1 MMSSFITYARRLVG
15 AALVLAPLLGH
26 GQGRTT
32 TTVVGAAAR
41 KAPAAEAV
49 VGGKATLTGR
59 ISSPTTDSVAISLRE
74 NPLDP
79 KEKLFRAKIGDKGEF
94 RLTVPVSGPTKA
106 DLVYGDDVAP
116 LFLDPGTDIEAR
128 FKGNDMSGT
137 LRFKAN
143 DVPTGLATKLR
154 NGNNLTDEQRHRQQ
168 GANANNY
175 LVEAD
180 AQFVENDG
188 FQVLPDNIQLYEAP
202 FLSFLEY
209 RRKHQFEFLED
220 HAAKQSFTQDF
231 YNYAHAEVVYAY
243 ANDKLT
249 FQDLREQVVNT
260 EGRLKMGPDYYNF
273 LREPGL
279 LNDPNAAQSELYH
292 EFLLNYVHF
301 AVAQDK
307 HQRTDPDFYPASYA
321 LASKKLTGPTRAI
334 ILGRILQESF
344 RFGHVKQSAAML
356 ADFRNYD
363 PKNQYFPTLQDDF
376 DRHKEFAIGAPAP
389 DFKLATATGDTVH
402 LHDFAGKLVYLN
414 FWKST
419 NGLCLRDLAYAQE
432 LMRKFEGKNITFIN
446 IALDENEQ
454 AWKSLVTVK
463 KLPGVQVRVPGGGL
477 RSQVAKEYALQEVPT
492 YMLVGEDG
500 TFLNTKPKRLS
511 SRAAIDEINQSFGKA
526 STYTSAIDFPATKK

>member
-1 MMSSFITYARRLVG
+1 MISSFTTCARRLLGV
-15 AALVLAPLLGH
+15 ALLLTPLLGH
-26 GQGRTT
+26 GQTKATSATGGAQNR
-32 TTVVGAAAR
+32 AAAE
-41 KAPAAEAV
+41 PAGV
-49 VGGKATLTGR
+49 ATLTGR
-59 ISSPTTDSVAISLRE
+59 VSGVTNDSVAVSLRE

-79 KEKLFRAKIGDKGEF
+79 KEKLFRTFVNDKGDF
-94 RLTVPVSGPTKA
+94 KLVVPVSGPTKA

-116 LFLDPGTDIEAR
+116 LFLDPGTDIDVR
-128 FKGNDMSGT
+128 FKGSDMSGS
-137 LRFKAN
+137 LKFRPN

-154 NGNNLTDEQRHRQQ
+154 NGTNLTGEQRHRQQ
-168 GANANNY
+168 AANANNY

-209 RRKHQFEFLED
+209 RRKHEFNFLED

-243 ANDKLT
+243 ANDRLT

-260 EGRLKMGPDYYNF
+260 EGRLKMEPTYYSF

-279 LNDPNAAQSELYH
+279 LNEPNAAQSELYH

-307 HQRTDPDFYPASYA
+307 HLRSDPDFYPACYA
-321 LASKKLTGPTRAI
+321 LASKKLNGPTRAI
-334 ILGRILQESF
+334 ILGRVLQESF

-363 PKNQYFPTLQDDF
+363 PKNAYLPTLRADF
-376 DRHKEFAIGAPAP
+376 DRHKDFAIGAPAP
-389 DFKLATATGDTVH
+389 DFKLVSATGDTVH
-402 LHDFAGKLVYLN
+402 LHDFQGKLVYLN
-414 FWKST
+414 FWKTT

-446 IALDENEQ
+446 IALDENEG
-454 AWKSLVTVK
+454 AWRQLVNIK
-463 KLPGVQVRVPGGGL
+463 KLPGVQVRVASGGL
-477 RSQVAKEYALQEVPT
+477 RSATAQAYALQEVPT
-492 YMLVGEDG
+492 YFLVGEDG

-511 SRAAIDEINQSFGKA
+511 SRAAVDEINESFGKA
-526 STYTSAIDFPATKK
+526 STYTSAIEFPAAKK